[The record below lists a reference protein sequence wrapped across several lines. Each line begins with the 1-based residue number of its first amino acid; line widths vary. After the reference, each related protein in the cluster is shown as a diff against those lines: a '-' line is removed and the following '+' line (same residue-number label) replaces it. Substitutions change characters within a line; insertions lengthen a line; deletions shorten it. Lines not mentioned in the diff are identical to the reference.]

1 MSYNRIV
8 ISSGHGK
15 YVRGASGILD
25 EVDEA
30 RKVVD
35 RVAKELQARGVDV
48 KVFHDDT
55 SKSQDENLRTIVDY
69 HNTQA
74 RDLDISVHFNAY
86 EDTTRA
92 MGTEVL
98 YVTQE
103 DLAEEMSAA
112 ISFCGFID
120 RGPKERNDLYFLNN
134 TEEPA
139 ILIETC
145 FVDSTTDAEVYQEQF
160 ENICKS
166 IANVLR
172 RPEEGEVERPAPLLP
187 PFTAEQRD
195 EIFAIV
201 HASNVWD
208 YPWKDRGLSPV
219 GYSEGMA
226 IAFATVVC
234 KYLRRYDTALEMAK
248 ADTLDPDLDA
258 LTWYGAEFTLLKM
271 DNSMPGLDTLRH
283 LWVLLYG
290 LGMRESSGQ
299 HCEGRDMSADNVSA
313 DTAEAGLFQMSWNA
327 RGCHEQM
334 QKLMDHYQQDGAI
347 VQGAVDVF
355 REGVSCSQDDW
366 TSYGTGDGAEYQIM
380 AKELPAFACETA
392 AIGLRNLRQ
401 HWGPINRREVEVRP
415 EVDDMLREV
424 QELFV
429 ATPKGTKGVLI

>member
-15 YVRGASGILD
+15 YVRGACGILD

-35 RVAKELQARGVDV
+35 RVAKELRLRGVDV
-48 KVFHDDT
+48 TTFHDDT
-55 SKSQDENLRTIVDY
+55 SKSQDENLRTIVDF
-69 HNTQA
+69 HNTHT

-86 EDTTRA
+86 QETTKA

-103 DLAEEMSAA
+103 DLADRMSAA
-112 ISFCGFID
+112 IAANGFID
-120 RGPKERNDLYFLNN
+120 RGPKERDDLYFLNN

-139 ILIETC
+139 LLIEVC
-145 FVDSTTDAEVYQEQF
+145 FVDSAADAEIYQEQF
-160 ENICKS
+160 DKICKS
-166 IANVLR
+166 IAVTVR
-172 RPEEGEVERPAPLLP
+172 SPDEGDVERPAPLLP
-187 PFTAEQRD
+187 PLTAEERD
-195 EIFAIV
+195 EIFSIV
-201 HASNVWD
+201 HASEAMD
-208 YPWKDRGLSPV
+208 YPWKDRGKAPV
-219 GYSEGMA
+219 GYAEGMA

-234 KYLRRYDTALEMAK
+234 KYLRRYDSALEMGK
-248 ADTLDPDLDA
+248 CNTLDPDLDA
-258 LTWYGAEFTLLKM
+258 LTWYGAEFAIHKM
-271 DNSMPGLDTLRH
+271 DNTASGLETLRH

-290 LGMRESSGQ
+290 LGMRESCGR

-327 RGCHEQM
+327 RNCHPEM
-334 QKLMDHYQQDGAI
+334 SKLMEHYKQDGAV

-355 REGVSCSQDDW
+355 REGVDCNMDEW
-366 TSYGTGDGAEYQIM
+366 TSYGTGEGSEYQIM
-380 AKELPAFACETA
+380 AKELPTFACETA

-401 HWGPINRREVEVRP
+401 HWGPINRREVELRH

-429 ATPKGTKGVLI
+429 ATPKV